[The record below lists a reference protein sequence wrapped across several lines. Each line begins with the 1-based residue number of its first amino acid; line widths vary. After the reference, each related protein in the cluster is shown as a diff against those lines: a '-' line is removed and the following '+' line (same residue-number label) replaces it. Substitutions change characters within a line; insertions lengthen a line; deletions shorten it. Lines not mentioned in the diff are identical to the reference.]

1 MGTFC
6 QNRGL
11 PIPQWDIFICSSQ
24 VSWIIVESV
33 RRLYEP
39 EDRDDDGETVFSGH
53 KSAANTN
60 SQQSLQHTQEWHEF
74 KIDKTPNTEMEDEP
88 RVPPLVKDLLGR
100 GNFHFF

>member
-1 MGTFC
+1 MEG
-6 QNRGL
+6 
-11 PIPQWDIFICSSQ
+11 
-24 VSWIIVESV
+24 V

-60 SQQSLQHTQEWHEF
+60 SQQSLQHTQEQHEF
-74 KIDKTPNTEMEDEP
+74 KIDKAPNTEMEDEP